1 MGAVDWAKAVHRS
14 AVDAVVPHR
23 FVFHHIPK
31 CGGTSVGRALRRRYL
46 LSQATIS
53 PEASYR
59 AFELFTG
66 RDDRQQMLVDVLDLR
81 EQMLL
86 YLMFEDVR
94 GISAHV
100 RFSEKAYGHFSDRYK
115 FVTVLR
121 HPVDRFVSHYFWD
134 WNKPGKHGRVEEGF
148 ETFLETDRARRFG
161 ATLVEYLC
169 GLPKE
174 VPTYSDEAVAAAVGN
189 LSKFNVVGDIGDV
202 PDLQIK
208 LREALGVRISI
219 GHENKRRPTIK
230 QASSPL
236 DDVTLKSRVEA
247 LCAPDIAVYSHFVA
261 MRASACRNGDPMA
274 VGEDEYV

>member
-1 MGAVDWAKAVHRS
+1 MGAVDWAKAVRRS

-59 AFELFTG
+59 AFELFTR

-86 YLMFEDVR
+86 YLMFQDVR
-94 GISAHV
+94 GISVHV
-100 RFSEKAYGHFSDRYK
+100 RFSEKAHDHFSDRYK

-121 HPVDRFVSHYFWD
+121 NPVDRFISHYFWAC
-134 WNKPGKHGRVEEGF
+134 NKPGAHGRIEE
-148 ETFLETDRARRFG
+148 ELEAFLETERARRLG
-161 ATLVEYLC
+161 ATMVEYLC

-174 VPTYSDEAVAAAVGN
+174 VAPYSDEAVASAIAN
-189 LSKFNVVGDIGDV
+189 LAKFDVVGDIGDV
-202 PDLQIK
+202 PALEAK
-208 LREALGVRISI
+208 LREALGVRVSI
-219 GHENKRRPTIK
+219 GHENKRRPTTRQPS
-230 QASSPL
+230 QAT
-236 DDVTLKSRVEA
+236 DDPALRARVET
-247 LCAPDIAVYSHFVA
+247 LCAPDATVYAHFVA
-261 MRASACRNGDPMA
+261 SQRWTRPA
-274 VGEDEYV
+274 